1 MKKQTFKIL
10 SVVTILTLA
19 FAACKKDNAP
29 VPDEQELI
37 TTVKLTVTSGSTF
50 NKEFIYKVENGFT
63 SGTPGIIQIDTVAL
77 PAGQTYNAALTVM
90 NEKADPVEDITE
102 EILEKD
108 QEHLFLFL
116 SEPSTGAGS
125 LIVSDGSKDRDG
137 KPFNQTFKIS
147 AAAAGTGKFTIYLM
161 HDPVNK
167 AGTTPALSGGETDA
181 QVTFPVL
188 LQ

>member
-1 MKKQTFKIL
+1 MKKQTIYIL
-10 SVVTILTLA
+10 SAFVMITLI

-37 TTVKLTVTSGSTF
+37 TTVKLAVSNGTGFSKVF
-50 NKEFIYKVENGFT
+50 VYKVENGFT
-63 SGTPGIIQIDTVAL
+63 SGTPGTIQIDTVAL
-77 PAGQTYNAALTVM
+77 PAGQTYNAEITVW
-90 NEKADPVEDITE
+90 NEKADPVEDITQ

-116 SEPSTGAGS
+116 SEPATGAGS

-147 AAAAGTGKFTIYLM
+147 AAAAGAGKFTIYLM
-161 HDPVNK
+161 HDPVSK
-167 AGTTPALSGGETDA
+167 SGTTPALSGGETDA
-181 QVTFPVL
+181 QVTFPVV